1 MRRLLV
7 AAVAGTAL
15 MAVALV
21 ASVPAQAAGP
31 CVTLEYLTLLGRAQS
46 ALSAVPPQPPAALT
60 AVTEAENLAPSSGTG
75 LAPIIEGLTASP
87 PDIAGAGRRIDL
99 LASTLAL
106 PVGSACNVDSREAE
120 NALHQVYASSVFADL
135 DQNQPP
141 SLFQRIGAAINWIIS
156 HLYDL
161 LGNGGSIGLGALLVA
176 VIATFVFYR
185 LRGVAGGRGAKQ
197 GQEPATVGDDPDAE
211 WGLAVAAAQ
220 RGDHREAIRRAFRS
234 ALLDVTGRRARIDRA
249 WTTREM
255 LATISADADLLAVVA
270 PAAAAFDR
278 AWYGDI
284 PVTAADWEIARAR
297 CEAVRKV
304 ARRSSSAP
312 AQ

>member
-1 MRRLLV
+1 VKRLLV
-7 AAVAGTAL
+7 AAVGVFAL
-15 MAVALV
+15 MTTVTSGSTHANAATNCLTTTYIGLLDTAGSAL
-21 ASVPAQAAGP
+21 AAVPAQP
-31 CVTLEYLTLLGRAQS
+31 V
-46 ALSAVPPQPPAALT
+46 AALT
-60 AVTEAENLAPSSGTG
+60 ALTEAEDLVPSTVPV
-75 LAPIIEGLTASP
+75 LAPIIGGLTSTP
-87 PDIAGAGRRIDL
+87 PDVIGTRQHLDL
-99 LASTLAL
+99 LTTTLAL
-106 PVGSACNVDSREAE
+106 PPGSACNVDSQDAE
-120 NALHQVYASSVFADL
+120 NVLHSVYASHVFADL

-156 HLYDL
+156 HLYAL